1 MDKNSFFW
9 KAQKDGVPPCEAA
22 RTLGFH
28 YIEINPDAGTVKLEF
43 TGKKEFTNPV
53 GNIQGGFLAAML
65 DETMGPALAATLSEG
80 EFAPV
85 IDLYIQ
91 FINPATVGKI
101 EAIGKIDKRGKEVC
115 YLSGELRQNGK
126 VVAISTA
133 ASIIRK
139 METVDIP
146 NVPRKEKIE
155 TD

>member
-9 KAQKDGVPPCEAA
+9 KAQRNGVPVCEAA
-22 RTLGFH
+22 KTLGFNF
-28 YIEINPDAGTVKLEF
+28 IEIDPDAGSVRLEF
-43 TGKKEFTNPV
+43 IGKNEFTNPV

-91 FINPATVGKI
+91 FIYPATVGKI
-101 EAIGKIDKRGKEVC
+101 EAFGKIDKKGKEVC

-126 VVAISTA
+126 VVAKSTA
-133 ASIIRK
+133 SSIIRK
-139 METVDIP
+139 MKTVL
-146 NVPRKEKIE
+146 K
-155 TD
+155 